1 MLVYENTNSWIP
13 VVDGRRGG
21 ATQLWAERDSDV
33 DGQESD
39 TYSKNTEWSA
49 AQSCPLLNLP

>member
-21 ATQLWAERDSDV
+21 ATQLRAERDRDV

-39 TYSKNTEWSA
+39 GCSKNIETSA
-49 AQSCPLLNLP
+49 AQACPF